1 MAQIDGTIAT
11 YLTAIEVE
19 GKTQNTVL
27 SYGASL
33 EDFRRVARRLGFP
46 QQLEAY
52 SVEHVYRFL
61 GDLKQRGAS
70 TVYRHRR
77 HREVKTFFS
86 WCRRMDYVAD
96 NVFAKVPLVKLDQQI
111 RPPFSP
117 DEIQRLLGSLDQTD
131 LPGCR
136 NHAVILFLLDT
147 GVRVSECVSIRLD
160 DVDWE
165 RRRVLVRE
173 TKNKHDRWVGFGE
186 RTAQAMRDY
195 VERFRGDRPGELFLT
210 AAREPMASGN
220 TVRVMLRRIA
230 AQLGLEKVH
239 PHRFRHTFA
248 TWAIQSGAREIDVQM
263 LLGHSDLAMVQRYS
277 RTYTSEQAVRAHAGL
292 SPVGQLEPVGIEG
305 DATEHPVP
313 PAVAGP
319 AEDQTLDLLS
329 SPDRVSH
336 VVPRRTDR
344 VSPDASPTNGKAE
357 TMATTKERDSRRADA
372 RRQVQEA
379 AVQLRGGRAR
389 RAAVLRA
396 AQRPRVQEPL
406 GGGQGG
412 HRHGHQRLPLL
423 VDPRPAA
430 LRPGSAPAGGAG
442 GRKEGCVAVCGS
454 ARFPGAIRILWSDT

>member
-1 MAQIDGTIAT
+1 MAQIDDTIAT

-27 SYGASL
+27 SYRASL
-33 EDFRRVARRLGFP
+33 EDFRRVGRRLGFP
-46 QQLEAY
+46 EDLGAY
-52 SVEHVYRFL
+52 SVEHVYGFL

-70 TVYRHRR
+70 PAYRHRR

-96 NVFAKVPLVKLDQQI
+96 NVFAKVSLVKLDQQI

-117 DEIQRLLGSLDQTD
+117 DEIQRLIGSLDRTN

-136 NHAVILFLLDT
+136 NHALILFLLDS

-173 TKNKHDRWVGFGE
+173 AKNKHDRWIGFGA

-195 VERFRGDRPGELFLT
+195 VDRFRGDRPGVLFLT
-210 AAREPMASGN
+210 TAGEPMASGN

-230 AQLGLEKVH
+230 EQLGLEKVH

-277 RTYTSEQAVRAHAGL
+277 RTYTSEQAVEAHANL
-292 SPVGQLEPVGIEG
+292 SPVGQLGAAGEPVASEDG
-305 DATEHPVP
+305 HPS
-313 PAVAGP
+313 PAGNG
-319 AEDQTLDLLS
+319 DLLP
-329 SPDRVSH
+329 SPTGVSH
-336 VVPRRTDR
+336 VVARTAGDIPPPGR
-344 VSPDASPTNGKAE
+344 DEG
-357 TMATTKERDSRRADA
+357 MATTKEQIRAGQTLVAKYKKQQHTCEVVEHDGRLYFVLPKGRVFKSPSAAGKAVTGTATNGYRFWSIPDKPPAGQPA
-372 RRQVQEA
+372 RRQA
-379 AVQLRGGRAR
+379 AQA
-389 RAAVLRA
+389 A
-396 AQRPRVQEPL
+396 AQRATP
-406 GGGQGG
+406 G
-412 HRHGHQRLPLL
+412 
-423 VDPRPAA
+423 PA
-430 LRPGSAPAGGAG
+430 
-442 GRKEGCVAVCGS
+442 
-454 ARFPGAIRILWSDT
+454 

>member
-1 MAQIDGTIAT
+1 MSSPEPKETHHMAQIDDTIAT

-27 SYGASL
+27 SYRASL
-33 EDFRRVARRLGFP
+33 EDFRRVGGRLGFP
-46 QQLEAY
+46 QELEAY
-52 SVEHVYRFL
+52 SIEHVYRFL
-61 GDLKQRGAS
+61 GDLKERGAS
-70 TVYRHRR
+70 PAYRHRR

-96 NVFAKVPLVKLDQQI
+96 NVFAKVPLVRLEQQI

-117 DEIQRLLGSLDQTD
+117 DEIQRLLGSLDRTN

-136 NHAVILFLLDT
+136 NHALILFLLDT

-195 VERFRGDRPGELFLT
+195 VERFRGDRSGELFLT
-210 AAREPMASGN
+210 AAGEPMASGN
-220 TVRVMLRRIA
+220 TVRVILRRIA
-230 AQLGLEKVH
+230 EQLGLAKVH

-277 RTYTSEQAVRAHAGL
+277 RTYTSEQAVRAHARL
-292 SPVGQLEPVGIEG
+292 SPVGQLESVGVEG

-313 PAVAGP
+313 PSGAGP

-329 SPDRVSH
+329 SLNGVSD
-336 VVPRRTDR
+336 VVPQATA
-344 VSPDASPTNGKAE
+344 DAPPPRKDDS
-357 TMATTKERDSRRADA
+357 MATTKEKI
-372 RRQVQEA
+372 
-379 AVQLRGGRAR
+379 RGGQTLVAKYKKQQYTCEVVEHDGRLCFVLPKGRVFKSPSAAGKAVTGTATNGYRFWSIPDQPPAGQAAR
-389 RAAVLRA
+389 QQA
-396 AQRPRVQEPL
+396 AQ
-406 GGGQGG
+406 
-412 HRHGHQRLPLL
+412 
-423 VDPRPAA
+423 AA
-430 LRPGSAPAGGAG
+430 AEKAA
-442 GRKEGCVAVCGS
+442 
-454 ARFPGAIRILWSDT
+454 